1 MKRRSRLGWLEL
13 ILGVLLILLG
23 VATILLPGKVFGG
36 LIVLFG
42 FAAVIMGIGDILLY
56 IRMERFIGFG
66 PVISLISG
74 IVSVMAGIMLVVYPG
89 AGVMVLSVLFPI
101 WFIAH
106 CISRLVH
113 LGHIRFVGGN
123 GLYYFTLAVNIIGLI
138 LGLMMF
144 MSPLLTLTTI
154 RYFASLYLILLGIDS
169 VVMAFSRM
177 GTRW

>member
-23 VATILLPGKVFGG
+23 DATILLPGKVFGG

-106 CISRLVH
+106 CISRLSH
-113 LGHIRFVGGN
+113 AGTIRLFSGN
-123 GLYYFTLAVNIIGLI
+123 GMYYTTLI
-138 LGLMMF
+138 LNGVGLALGILMLF
-144 MSPLLTLTTI
+144 RPA
-154 RYFASLYLILLGIDS
+154 FSLAAIGFIAGFYLILLGTDS
-169 VVMAFSRM
+169 IILACSNVGMR
-177 GTRW
+177 

>member
-74 IVSVMAGIMLVVYPG
+74 IVSVMACIMLVVYPG

-106 CISRLVH
+106 CISRLSQ
-113 LGHIRFVGGN
+113 LNTIRFHAGSGM
-123 GLYYFTLAVNIIGLI
+123 YYFTLVVNIIGLI
-138 LGLMMF
+138 LGFLMILRPVISILSIGWIVGF
-144 MSPLLTLTTI
+144 
-154 RYFASLYLILLGIDS
+154 YLILLGVDS
-169 VVMAFSRM
+169 IVLAVSNM
-177 GTRW
+177 GRR